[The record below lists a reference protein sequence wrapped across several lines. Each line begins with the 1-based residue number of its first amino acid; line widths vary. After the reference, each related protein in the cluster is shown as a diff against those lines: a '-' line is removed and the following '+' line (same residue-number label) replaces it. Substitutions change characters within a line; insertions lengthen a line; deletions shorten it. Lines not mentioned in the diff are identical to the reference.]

1 MWDIIIQPMVNGLL
15 LVYWLLFSNFTLTIV
30 VFTILS
36 RLVVWPLTQQQQ
48 NSSKKLAELQQS
60 EAFKKMQEKYAKDKE
75 KLAQEQMKLYKEA
88 GVNPLG
94 GCLPLFVQIPI
105 MGGLYAA
112 LTLTMAASPMQ
123 LFYLSQIHYS
133 FLPSLASLIPID
145 NRFLWLNLGLRDPY
159 YIIPILVV
167 ATTWIQS
174 KVMTPPSA
182 DPQAAQMSQSMAV
195 TMPLMIGWFSLQVAS
210 GLSIYWIVGNILSIA
225 QYALT
230 PGMKINWKNVLSF
243 RGPAT
248 PAPTRTQKK
257 KSTRA

>member
-1 MWDIIIQPMVNGLL
+1 MVNGLL
-15 LVYWLLFSNFTLTIV
+15 LVYWLLFSNFTLAII

-36 RLVVWPLTQQQQ
+36 RLVIWPLTQQQQ
-48 NSSKKLAELQQS
+48 KSSKKLAELQQS

-75 KLAQEQMKLYKEA
+75 KLAQEQMKLYQEA

-112 LTLTMAASPMQ
+112 LTLTMAASPLQ
-123 LFYLSQIHYS
+123 LFHLSQMHYS

-145 NRFLWLNLGLRDPY
+145 NHFLWLNLGLRDPY
-159 YIIPILVV
+159 YIIPIFVV
-167 ATTWIQS
+167 ATTWVQS

-182 DPQAAQMSQSMAV
+182 DPQAAQMSQSMAI

-210 GLSIYWIVGNILSIA
+210 GLSIYWIIGNILSVV
-225 QYALT
+225 QYALM

-243 RGPAT
+243 SGPAA
-248 PAPTRTQKK
+248 PVPTRAQKK
-257 KSTRA
+257 R

>member
-1 MWDIIIQPMVNGLL
+1 MWNFIVQPMVNGLL
-15 LVYWLLFSNFTLTIV
+15 VVYQLLFSNFALTIV

-36 RLVVWPLTQQQQ
+36 RLIIWPLTQQQQ
-48 NSSKKLAELQQS
+48 RSSKKLAELQQS
-60 EAFKKMQEKYAKDKE
+60 DNWKKTQEKYAKDRE
-75 KLAQEQMKLYKEA
+75 KLGQEKMKLYQEA

-112 LTLTMAASPMQ
+112 LTLTMAASPLQ
-123 LFYLSQIHYS
+123 LFHLSQMHYS
-133 FLPSLASLIPID
+133 FLPKLAALIPID
-145 NRFLWLNLGLRDPY
+145 NHFLWLNLGLRDPY
-159 YIIPILVV
+159 YILPIIVV

-182 DPQAAQMSQSMAV
+182 DPQAAQMSQSMAI

-210 GLSIYWIVGNILSIA
+210 GLSIYWIIGNILSVA
-225 QYALT
+225 QYALM

-243 RGPAT
+243 GS
-248 PAPTRTQKK
+248 PAPPAPARPQKQKK
-257 KSTRA
+257 K

>member
-1 MWDIIIQPMVNGLL
+1 MWDFIVQPMVNGLL
-15 LVYWLLFSNFTLTIV
+15 LVYQLLFSNFTLTIV

-36 RLVVWPLTQQQQ
+36 RVIVWPLTQQQQ
-48 NSSKKLAELQQS
+48 KSSKKLAELQQS

-75 KLAQEQMKLYKEA
+75 KLAQEQMKLYQEA

-94 GCLPLFVQIPI
+94 GCLPLLVQIPI

-112 LTLTMAASPMQ
+112 LTLVMAASPLQ
-123 LFYLSQIHYS
+123 LFYLSQMHYS
-133 FLPSLASLIPID
+133 FLPNLAALIPID

-159 YIIPILVV
+159 YILPIIVV
-167 ATTWIQS
+167 VTTWIQS

-210 GLSIYWIVGNILSIA
+210 GLSIYWIIGNILSIV

-243 RGPAT
+243 RSP
-248 PAPTRTQKK
+248 PAPVPDKTRKRK
-257 KSTRA
+257 